1 MNRKLIRPTLAEV
14 RERNE
19 REAQHRRNAPSD
31 PNRKRVP
38 PEQTHAESFYYKKQM
53 DNKTPMVIVLQ
64 DGEELR
70 GSIEWYDRGCIKL
83 HRTEGPNLLVLK
95 HNIKYMYKADESDDD
110 GDDSDEM
117 IVRGITSDGRRRRPA
132 PSFLDNRTCVTRAS
146 NSPNKPRVGI
156 TIGDPAGI
164 GPEIVLKAV
173 ADMRCAL
180 LASRPYRFGSELR
193 RQARALDLPCDYH
206 GVFPKAS

>member
-19 REAQHRRNAPSD
+19 RDQHRRGNQND

-53 DNKTPMVIVLQ
+53 DNRTPMVLVLQ

-95 HNIKYMYKADESDDD
+95 HNIKYLYKIEDAENGD
-110 GDDSDEM
+110 GDIDDEE
-117 IVRGITSDGRRRRPA
+117 
-132 PSFLDNRTCVTRAS
+132 RAEE
-146 NSPNKPRVGI
+146 PQ
-156 TIGDPAGI
+156 D
-164 GPEIVLKAV
+164 E
-173 ADMRCAL
+173 
-180 LASRPYRFGSELR
+180 
-193 RQARALDLPCDYH
+193 
-206 GVFPKAS
+206 